1 MFDGVLSIGVA
12 IETERGT
19 YMIVDNDGCCEYYY
33 SLINLCNGRI
43 ICMDNNMNNFKSRMG
58 EVY

>member
-19 YMIVDNDGCCEYYY
+19 YMIVDNDVECEYYY
-33 SLINLCNGRI
+33 SLINLENGRLI
-43 ICMDNNMNNFKSRMG
+43 GMANSMNSFRSRMG